1 MKQLLEIGNLYAKE
15 SDWKDFALV
24 KICLCS
30 MGILIG
36 GQISAKYRKR
46 VTEVAAVLFLFTY
59 IPLMI
64 KLFRILMRRKKETAL

>member
-1 MKQLLEIGNLYAKE
+1 MKRLLEIGNLYAKE

-36 GQISAKYRKR
+36 GGRFQPD
-46 VTEVAAVLFLFTY
+46 TG
-59 IPLMI
+59 
-64 KLFRILMRRKKETAL
+64 KE

>member
-1 MKQLLEIGNLYAKE
+1 MKRLLEIGNLYAKE

-46 VTEVAAVLFLFTY
+46 VAEVAAVLFLVTY
-59 IPLMI
+59 IPLMV
-64 KLFRILMRRKKETAL
+64 KLLGIVMRRKKETAL